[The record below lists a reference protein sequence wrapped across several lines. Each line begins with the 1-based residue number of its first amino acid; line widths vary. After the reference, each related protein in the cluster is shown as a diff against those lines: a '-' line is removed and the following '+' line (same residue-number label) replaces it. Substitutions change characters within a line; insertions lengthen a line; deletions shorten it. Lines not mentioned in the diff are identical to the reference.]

1 MTHEDFS
8 LVDSNHPS
16 AVPFTEAL
24 SRQDMQAF
32 LVRERSTPA
41 SPVENGVID
50 FTKAPDLFGQQP
62 ETRQDRN
69 NRVGSGEDL
78 YRVYS
83 RDRQSW
89 TEAPA
94 SSFERA
100 AQLGE
105 TRELGDLLQDFS
117 PSERMA
123 FLQRLTEINRNRISA
138 NNPNDPSWMMDFTYS
153 EDMQNIG
160 LTVRELP
167 RRPMFMFGSKPP
179 APREFRYN
187 VLENGR
193 NVGQ

>member
-1 MTHEDFS
+1 MTHENFS
-8 LVDSNHPS
+8 LVDSNHPR
-16 AVPFTEAL
+16 ATPFTEAL
-24 SRQDMQAF
+24 SREDMQAF
-32 LVRERSTPA
+32 LVRERSTPT

-62 ETRQDRN
+62 EARTDRN
-69 NRVGSGEDL
+69 NRVGSGEEL

-117 PSERMA
+117 PSERIA

-138 NNPNDPSWMMDFTYS
+138 NSPNDSSFMMDFTYS

>member
-16 AVPFTEAL
+16 VTPFTEAL
-24 SRQDMQAF
+24 SRQDMQAV
-32 LVRERSTPA
+32 LVRERSTPTN
-41 SPVENGVID
+41 PVENGVID
-50 FTKAPDLFGQQP
+50 FTKAPDLFGQQA
-62 ETRQDRN
+62 ETRPDRN
-69 NRVGSGEDL
+69 NRVGSGEEL

-105 TRELGDLLQDFS
+105 TRELGDLLQDFN

-138 NNPNDPSWMMDFTYS
+138 NNPNDPSLMMDFTYS

-167 RRPMFMFGSKPP
+167 RRPMFMFGAKP
-179 APREFRYN
+179 ADPREFRYN

>member
-16 AVPFTEAL
+16 ATPFTEAL
-24 SRQDMQAF
+24 SREDMQAF

-69 NRVGSGEDL
+69 NRVGSGEEL

-117 PSERMA
+117 CP
-123 FLQRLTEINRNRISA
+123 
-138 NNPNDPSWMMDFTYS
+138 D
-153 EDMQNIG
+153 
-160 LTVRELP
+160 
-167 RRPMFMFGSKPP
+167 
-179 APREFRYN
+179 
-187 VLENGR
+187 
-193 NVGQ
+193 